1 MAKAEIIYEDNH
13 LIVINKPAGFLV
25 QGDQTGDEP
34 VLEVLKRYIKETYN
48 KPGNVFLAPN
58 HRLDRP
64 VSGVLIF
71 SKTSKALSRINRL
84 FQEDK
89 VAKKYMA
96 IVEGIPDEL
105 EGELVHYIA
114 KNREKN
120 ISYISRKKNRHAKK
134 SILRYRVLKMINQRS
149 LVEVYPKTGRSHQ
162 IRVQLASLGTPIAG
176 DFKYGAKTS
185 MDQKGTI
192 GLHCLE
198 MSLIHP
204 VQKTKVTFV
213 ADLPASQIWRIFEE

>member
-1 MAKAEIIYEDNH
+1 LTKAEIIYEDNH
-13 LIVINKPAGFLV
+13 LIAINKPAGFLV

-34 VLEVLKRYIKETYN
+34 ILDVLKKYIKETYG

-71 SKTSKALSRINRL
+71 SKTSKALSRTNKL

-89 VAKKYMA
+89 VDKKYLA
-96 IVEGIPDEL
+96 IVEGIPEEL

-114 KNREKN
+114 KNRGKN
-120 ISYISRKKNRHAKK
+120 ISYISRKGKHNAKK
-134 SILRYRVLKMINQRS
+134 SILSYRVLKMINQRS
-149 LVEVYPKTGRSHQ
+149 LVEVFPKTGRSHQ

-176 DFKYGAKTS
+176 DFKYGAKTP
-185 MDQKGTI
+185 MDHPGTI
-192 GLHCLE
+192 GLHCME
-198 MSLIHP
+198 ISFVHP
-204 VQKTKVTFV
+204 VKNEELVMT
-213 ADLPASQIWRIFEE
+213 ADLPRSQIWKIFEE